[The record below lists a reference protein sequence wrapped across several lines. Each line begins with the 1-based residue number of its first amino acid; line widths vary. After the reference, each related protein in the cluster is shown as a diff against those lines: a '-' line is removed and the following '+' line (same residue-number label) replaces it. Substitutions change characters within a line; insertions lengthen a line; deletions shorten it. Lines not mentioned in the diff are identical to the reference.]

1 MARILLIDDDTDLSR
16 FVQEELEAQGHRV
29 QCLERAECGPRVLAE
44 APFDVVLLDNKMP
57 GMSGIDFLA
66 ALRGR
71 GLNVPVILMT
81 GYSTSDTAIQAMN
94 LGAFDY
100 VAKPDDLQALTR
112 ELEPLIR
119 EALAITQPV
128 KGVQVAS
135 GAPPHPA
142 DPVLIGK
149 SKAMVKVYKLI
160 GQFAGSEDAVLI
172 LGETGTG
179 KELVARLIHSNS
191 PRKHRPFVALNCTAL
206 NENLLESELFG
217 HEKGA
222 FTTAVKLRKGKI
234 EHAHG
239 GTLFLDEIGDMPLT
253 LQAKLLRV
261 LEYQEI
267 ERVGSNDP
275 IKVNVRLLSATHRN
289 LKAAIQEGKFRED
302 LFHRLNR
309 VIIRLP
315 PLRERVED
323 LPELATY
330 YLARAAESTGR
341 PLPTLPD
348 STLEKL
354 CGHSWR
360 GNVRELQNVIYR
372 AFGACRGSQVL
383 PADLDFL
390 GEEGAGRPVA
400 PGDGADG
407 VVAALQKAICWAWDT
422 EQPKLWPLLRDLLE
436 RELLKTALARLGGN
450 QTQVAERLDMARGT
464 VLKRIQEYGLK

>member
-1 MARILLIDDDTDLSR
+1 
-16 FVQEELEAQGHRV
+16 
-29 QCLERAECGPRVLAE
+29 
-44 APFDVVLLDNKMP
+44 

-206 NENLLESELFG
+206 NEN
-217 HEKGA
+217 
-222 FTTAVKLRKGKI
+222 
-234 EHAHG
+234 
-239 GTLFLDEIGDMPLT
+239 
-253 LQAKLLRV
+253 
-261 LEYQEI
+261 
-267 ERVGSNDP
+267 
-275 IKVNVRLLSATHRN
+275 
-289 LKAAIQEGKFRED
+289 
-302 LFHRLNR
+302 
-309 VIIRLP
+309 
-315 PLRERVED
+315 
-323 LPELATY
+323 
-330 YLARAAESTGR
+330 
-341 PLPTLPD
+341 
-348 STLEKL
+348 
-354 CGHSWR
+354 
-360 GNVRELQNVIYR
+360 
-372 AFGACRGSQVL
+372 
-383 PADLDFL
+383 
-390 GEEGAGRPVA
+390 
-400 PGDGADG
+400 
-407 VVAALQKAICWAWDT
+407 
-422 EQPKLWPLLRDLLE
+422 
-436 RELLKTALARLGGN
+436 
-450 QTQVAERLDMARGT
+450 
-464 VLKRIQEYGLK
+464 